1 MRIVVD
7 LTHELS
13 TEFAAKALTRFADH
27 DVLFAVDA
35 RTPYPAEALRAALG
49 DRLRLENIRALH
61 LPRSINDARRQP
73 GIARL
78 LHAAFLANLRP
89 DRTVAPGDALADLNL
104 DPVPDAP
111 PPPTRLK
118 LALISPLPPERSG
131 IADYSAD
138 LIPELARWYD
148 IDVVTDQAS
157 VSDGWV
163 SAHCR
168 ILRSDAFATIADRY
182 DRILYHFGNSPYH
195 ARMFDLLEQSPGVV
209 LLHDFMLG
217 DVVRYREVHGLAPY
231 GWSRELYRSGGYIAV
246 ADRYAAA
253 DPARVT
259 ACQPTNFA
267 VLRDAVGIVAH
278 NEYCRTLAQRQYGPD
293 AVADWR
299 RIPLLRVAPDL
310 TSGTLPDRADAR
322 RRLGLPHDSLL
333 VCAFGM
339 VGPNKLN
346 MEVLQ
351 AWTATHIAQRPDSR
365 LVFVGE
371 NHPGEYGAALLR
383 AIKASSKGKAKI
395 TGWTDPET
403 YCLYLAA
410 ADIAVQLRTDT
421 RGETSGAALDCLT
434 WGLPMIVNANGAL
447 AELPT
452 DAVVTLAD
460 AFDLGDLTAAI
471 DGLASNPSR
480 GALLAERGRALT
492 AAEHSPAAC
501 ATAFARVIET
511 FYAAGR
517 GSPLH
522 ERDLIKALPAVIGPR
537 PTDRELADLAQ
548 AVAGSLPRRQPAR
561 QLVVDVSAICR
572 NDLQTGIQR
581 VVRALTLALLREA
594 PAGWRVEPAALSD
607 QGGVWRYRYVRR
619 WTCGLLDIPDDWA
632 TDDAVEFQAGDLL
645 LGADFIGELATHA
658 DRGGVYDDL
667 RAQGI
672 GVHFIVY
679 DLLPLLLP
687 QVFPPGGFGFEEWL
701 RTVSRCADSVVCISA
716 AVAQD
721 MTQWAKANDPGRRL
735 PLRVG
740 WFHLGDDLEN
750 SNPSRGRPADA
761 DALLSALSSR
771 PSFLMVGTIEPRKG
785 HLQALAAFDLLWQA
799 GVDVNLVVVGKEGWR
814 GLPDALRRTIPE
826 IVARLINHPERG
838 SRLLW
843 LDDASDEF
851 LDEVYGAAVCL
862 LAASD
867 GEGFGLPLIEAA
879 RRGVPILARDLP
891 VFREVAGAHAAYFA
905 AAKPEDLADAVRD
918 WIAARQAGTAPASSA
933 MPRRPWSESA
943 RSLLLQII
951 DPQEPG

>member
-13 TEFAAKALTRFADH
+13 TDFAAAALARFAGH

-35 RTPYPAEALRAALG
+35 RTPYPVEALRAALG
-49 DRLRLENIRALH
+49 DRLRLENVRALH
-61 LPRSINDARRQP
+61 LPRSIEDARWSP
-73 GIARL
+73 DTARL
-78 LHAAFLANLRP
+78 LRSAFLANLRP
-89 DRTVAPGDALADLNL
+89 DRTVAPGDDLANLNL

-111 PPPTRLK
+111 LPPTRLK
-118 LALISPLPPERSG
+118 LAFVTPLPPERSG
-131 IADYSAD
+131 IADYSAG

-148 IDVVTDQAS
+148 IEVVTDQSS
-157 VSDGWV
+157 VSDAWV

-168 ILRSDAFATIADRY
+168 ILRSDAFAAVADRY

-209 LLHDFMLG
+209 VLHEFLLG
-217 DVVRYREVHGLAPY
+217 DVVRYREIYGLAPH
-231 GWSRELYRSGGYIAV
+231 GWSRELYQSGGYTAV
-246 ADRYAAA
+246 ADRYAAT
-253 DPARVT
+253 DLARIT
-259 ACQPTNFA
+259 AGQSTNFA
-267 VLRDAVGIVAH
+267 VLRDAIGIVAH
-278 NEYCRTLAQRQYGPD
+278 NDYCRVLAQRQYGPD

-299 RIPLLRVAPDL
+299 QVPLMRIAPDRML
-310 TSGTLPDRADAR
+310 GRLPDRAAAR
-322 RRLGLPHDSLL
+322 QRLGVPQDGLL
-333 VCAFGM
+333 VCTFGM

-351 AWTATHIAQRPDSR
+351 AWTATHIAKHPDSR

-371 NHPGEYGAALLR
+371 NHAGDYGTALLR
-383 AIKASSKGKAKI
+383 AIKASSDRKATI
-395 TGWTDPET
+395 TGWTDTET

-410 ADIAVQLRTDT
+410 ADVAVQLRTNT
-421 RGETSGAALDCLT
+421 RGETSAAALDCLN
-434 WGLPMIVNANGAL
+434 WGLPLIVNANGAL

-452 DAVVTLAD
+452 DAVVILAD
-460 AFDLGDLTAAI
+460 SFDLGDLTTAI
-471 DGLASNPSR
+471 DGLASDPSR
-480 GALLAERGRALT
+480 RALLAERGRALMAT
-492 AAEHSPAAC
+492 QHSPAAC
-501 ATAFARVIET
+501 ATAYARTIET

-522 ERDLIKALPAVIGPR
+522 ERDLIKALPDVIGPR
-537 PTDRELADLAQ
+537 PTDSDLADLAQ
-548 AVAGSLPRRQPAR
+548 AVAGSLPRRRPAR

-607 QGGVWRYRYVRR
+607 QGGVWHYRYMRR
-619 WTCGLLDIPDDWA
+619 WTCGLLDIPDEWA

-658 DRGGVYDDL
+658 DRGGVYDNL

-687 QVFPPGGFGFEEWL
+687 QVFPPGGFGFGEWL

-721 MTQWAKANDPGRRL
+721 MTQWAQANDPGRRL

-750 SNPSRGRPADA
+750 SNPSRGRPAEA
-761 DALLSALSSR
+761 DTLLTALSSR

-785 HLQALAAFDLLWQA
+785 HLQALAAFDLLWKTGA
-799 GVDVNLVVVGKEGWR
+799 DVNLVVVGKEGWR

-826 IVARLINHPERG
+826 IVDKLSHHPQRG
-838 SRLLW
+838 GRLLW

-851 LDEVYGAAVCL
+851 LDEVYGAAACL

-891 VFREVAGAHAAYFA
+891 VFREVAGAHAAFFDA
-905 AAKPEDLADAVRD
+905 ATPDQLADAVRR
-918 WIAARQAGTAPASSA
+918 WLAARQAGTAPSSSG
-933 MPRRPWSESA
+933 MSRRPWSDSA
-943 RSLLLQII
+943 RSLLAQII
-951 DPQEPG
+951 DLPASD